1 MNILTNRLK
10 INFNIDAI
18 KRDFVFIRL
27 ERQQNGKWY
36 GFKELD
42 YLIGKDFNA
51 VSVMF
56 QYWKFAYAMFKK
68 TGDVYQLLSRI

>member
-36 GFKELD
+36 GFNELD
-42 YLIGKDFNA
+42 YLIGF
-51 VSVMF
+51 
-56 QYWKFAYAMFKK
+56 
-68 TGDVYQLLSRI
+68 